1 MESNKALTSDQLN
14 KLKESI
20 RQRFDELYQRI
31 GTNRQTLSTKV
42 LQVDQAINKE
52 LTKEKIGTDYEKEI
66 LRRVREIERT
76 ANNQLPHVHKV
87 AVPSSTPAAKP
98 SKPAKDEKP
107 AKAAKPAKPAKAKK
121 K

>member
-1 MESNKALTSDQLN
+1 MESKKELTSEQLN

-52 LTKEKIGTDYEKEI
+52 LAKEKIDTDYEKEI

-76 ANNQLPHVHKV
+76 ANNQLPHVHKIT
-87 AVPSSTPAAKP
+87 APSTPVAKP
-98 SKPAKDEKP
+98 SKPAKAEKP
-107 AKAAKPAKPAKAKK
+107 AKVAKPAKPAKTK
-121 K
+121 